1 MSPNPRVDQILPS
14 FGYYDAIGIDNRSIR
29 DLIRSKGLESDIF
42 TEEGV
47 MPGESRHL
55 LEYAPYASKGNLLI
69 HHFSIGSL
77 VPYYLMG
84 AASTKIT
91 RYHNITPSKYFP
103 YAHTSVAKSKC
114 EQGRQQFSLIKDLSD
129 YYWADSSYNAGELDE
144 FDFKNGSVLPLMRN
158 YKKLLDVKPCEKM
171 TEFLQRDKRKTI
183 LFVGRVVPNK
193 AHHDLLFLLKQYYEF
208 VGKDVR
214 LICVG
219 MMDSFYGGVLLKKL
233 AIDWGLRTSIYKPFG
248 LHSDVIFTGSVND
261 HELVSFYQ
269 HADVFVC
276 MSDHEGF
283 CVPLVEAMNFKIP
296 ILAHRAAAV
305 PETLGDGGLLV
316 DKNDPVATLNGLI
329 SLLNDPNESEKYS
342 TLAYNR
348 AKSFDWEV
356 LKEQF
361 SNRLDSVLKDLN

>member
-1 MSPNPRVDQILPS
+1 MSQTPRVDQVLPT

-29 DLIRSKGLESDIF
+29 DLLRSKGFASDIF
-42 TEEGV
+42 AEEGV
-47 MPGESRHL
+47 MPGECRYLS
-55 LEYAPYASKGNLLI
+55 EYSPYASKGNLLI

-103 YAHTSVAKSKC
+103 YAHTSLAKSKC
-114 EQGRQQFSLIKDLSD
+114 EQGRQQFPLIKNLSD
-129 YYWADSSYNAGELDE
+129 YYWADSAYNAHELDE
-144 FDFKNGSVLPLMRN
+144 YNFTNGSVLPLMRN
-158 YKKLLDVKPCEKM
+158 YKKLLDIQPCEKM

-193 AHHDLLFLLKQYYEF
+193 AHHDLLFLLKQYYQF
-208 VGKDVR
+208 IGKDVR

-219 MMDSFYGGVLLKKL
+219 MMDSYYGGVLLKQL
-233 AIDWGLRTSIYKPFG
+233 AIDWGLRTSIYKPFSI
-248 LHSDVIFTGSVND
+248 HSDVIFTGSVND
-261 HELVSFYQ
+261 HELASFYQ

-296 ILAHRAAAV
+296 ILAHKAAAV
-305 PETLGDGGLLV
+305 PETLGNGGLLV
-316 DKNDPVATLNGLI
+316 DKNKPTEALSGLV
-329 SLLNDPNESEKYS
+329 SLLNDQSEIDKYS
-342 TLAYNR
+342 TLSYERGKA
-348 AKSFDWEV
+348 FDWEN
-356 LKEQF
+356 LEKQF
-361 SNRLDSVLKDLN
+361 SQRLDSVLSELN